1 MDNFNVTDHEFI
13 NFQDPFYG
21 LSVEE
26 AANFAGEKNISK
38 KNTRTRIRRT
48 I

>member
-38 KNTRTRIRRT
+38 KKHQNKN
-48 I
+48 